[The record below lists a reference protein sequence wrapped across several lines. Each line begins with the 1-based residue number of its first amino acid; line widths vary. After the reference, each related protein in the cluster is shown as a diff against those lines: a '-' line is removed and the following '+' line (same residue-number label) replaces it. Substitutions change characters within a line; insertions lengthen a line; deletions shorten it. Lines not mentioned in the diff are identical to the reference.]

1 MSILLDEATRV
12 LVQGLTGR
20 EGSFHARIMRE
31 YGTRIVGGVTP
42 GKGGTDH
49 DGIPVFDTVA
59 EARDATGAEASII
72 FVPRSSAVDSAAEAI
87 RAGLRLLVCTTD
99 GIPVHDMLLLRAMA
113 RESGCTLVGPNCP
126 GVISPGKSK
135 LGFMPSHVY
144 AQGPVGVIAKSG
156 SLSYEVAYELTRA
169 GLGQSTVVGIGGDPV
184 KGCSFVD
191 LLPMFADDPGTR
203 VIVLLGEIGGSEEE
217 GAARWMERNRLP
229 KPVIAYVV
237 GRTAPPSLKMGH
249 PGTLF
254 VWDGGRHEGK
264 VERLRAAGALIAG
277 SPWDVAAV
285 ARAEMP
291 GEVRE

>member
-1 MSILLDEATRV
+1 VSILLDSATRV

-42 GKGGTDH
+42 GKGGAKH
-49 DGIPVFDTVA
+49 EGLPVFDTVA
-59 EARDATGAEASII
+59 EAREATGAEAAIL
-72 FVPRSSAVDSAAEAI
+72 FVPPSAAVDGAAEAV
-87 RAGLRLLVCTTD
+87 RAGLRLVVCTTD
-99 GIPVHDMLLLRAMA
+99 GIPVHDMLPLRAMA
-113 RESGCTLVGPNCP
+113 REHGCTLVGPNCP

-144 AQGPVGVIAKSG
+144 APGPVGVIAKSG

-184 KGCSFVD
+184 KGCSFTD
-191 LLPMFADDPGTR
+191 LLPLYLHDPETR
-203 VIVLLGEIGGSEEE
+203 IIVLLGEIGGGEEE
-217 GAARWMERNRLP
+217 RAALWLEKNRVD

-254 VWDGGRHEGK
+254 VWNGGRQERK
-264 VERLRAAGALIAG
+264 AARLRAAGAVIAE
-277 SPWDVAAV
+277 SPWEVAAC
-285 ARAEMP
+285 ARASAL
-291 GEVRE
+291 GR

>member
-1 MSILLDEATRV
+1 MSILLNAATRV

-72 FVPRSSAVDSAAEAI
+72 FVPRSSAVDSTAEAI

-144 AQGPVGVIAKSG
+144 APGPVGVIAKSG

-184 KGCSFVD
+184 KACSFVD
-191 LLPMFADDPGTR
+191 LLPMFADDPETR

-237 GRTAPPSLKMGH
+237 GRTAPPFSKMGH

-277 SPWDVAAV
+277 SPWEVAAC
-285 ARAEMP
+285 AQTAAGR
-291 GEVRE
+291 

>member
-1 MSILLDEATRV
+1 LSILLDEATRV

-144 AQGPVGVIAKSG
+144 AQGSVGVIAKSG

-229 KPVIAYVV
+229 KSVIAYVV
-237 GRTAPPSLKMGH
+237 GRTAPPSSKMGH

-291 GEVRE
+291 EEVRE

>member
-1 MSILLDEATRV
+1 MSILLDAATRV

-144 AQGPVGVIAKSG
+144 APGTIGVIAKSG

-217 GAARWMERNRLP
+217 GAARWMERNRP
-229 KPVIAYVV
+229 TKSVVAYVV
-237 GRTAPPSLKMGH
+237 GRTAPPSSKMGH

-264 VERLRAAGALIAG
+264 VERLRAAGALIAD
-277 SPWDVAAV
+277 SPWEVAAC
-285 ARAEMP
+285 AQTAA
-291 GEVRE
+291 GG